1 MTVPLLAADV
11 PGLPLFRR
19 GKVRDV
25 FAADEY
31 LLVVATDR
39 ISAFDVVMREGIPG
53 KGEVLTAMSLFWF
66 RLTAGIV
73 ENHLVTADP
82 VEMEEILKRSLPV
95 DMLACRSMLV
105 RRTDPFPVECVVR
118 GYLSGS
124 GWKEYRQGGTVAGVA
139 LPPGLRESDRLPA
152 ALFTPSTKEEEGHD
166 RNLTQSEAA
175 EMIGRADYR
184 ELERLSLAVYGA
196 AADDAERKGII
207 IADTK
212 FEFGRLDGRII
223 LIDEVLTPDSSR
235 FWPKEG
241 YRPGGPQP
249 SFDKQFVRDYLESIR
264 WDKTPPPP
272 ALPADVVERTAAKYR
287 MARRLLIG
295 SE

>member
-1 MTVPLLAADV
+1 MAALLTAEI

-25 FAADEY
+25 FDAGEY
-31 LLVVATDR
+31 LVVVASDR

-53 KGEVLTAMSLFWF
+53 KGEVLTQMSLFWF

-82 VEMEEILKRSLPV
+82 AEMERILGRPLPV
-95 DMLACRSMLV
+95 DMLAGRSMLV
-105 RRTDPFPVECVVR
+105 RRTVPFPVECVVR

-124 GWKEYRQGGTVAGVA
+124 GWKEYLHGGTLAGVA
-139 LPPGLRESDRLPA
+139 LPAGLGESARLPA
-152 ALFTPSTKEEEGHD
+152 AIFTPSTKEEEGHD
-166 RNLTQSEAA
+166 RNLTQEEAA
-175 EMIGRADYR
+175 EMIGQADYR
-184 ELERLSLAVYGA
+184 ELERLSLAVYA
-196 AADDAERKGII
+196 AAATEAERKGII

-241 YRPGGPQP
+241 YRAGGPQP

-264 WDKTPPPP
+264 WDKNPPPP
-272 ALPADVVERTAAKYR
+272 PLPADVIEKTAEKYR
-287 MARRLLIG
+287 MARRLLAG
-295 SE
+295 

>member
-1 MTVPLLAADV
+1 MSVPLLAADI
-11 PGLPLFRR
+11 PGLSLFRR

-25 FAADEY
+25 FAAGEY

-53 KGEVLTAMSLFWF
+53 KGEVLTAMSLYWF

-82 VEMEEILKRSLPV
+82 VEMEEILKHSLPV
-95 DMLACRSMLV
+95 DILACRSMLV

-124 GWKEYRQGGTVAGVA
+124 GWKEYQRGGTLAGVA
-139 LPPGLRESDRLPA
+139 LPPGLRESDRLPVA
-152 ALFTPSTKEEEGHD
+152 VFTPSTKEEEGHD

-184 ELERLSLAVYGA
+184 ELERLSLAVYSA

-241 YRPGGPQP
+241 YRPGGPQL

-272 ALPADVVERTAAKYR
+272 ALPADVVERTAGKYQ
-287 MARRLLIG
+287 MARRLLV
-295 SE
+295 E

>member
-1 MTVPLLAADV
+1 MSVSLLAADI
-11 PGLPLFRR
+11 PGLSLFRR

-25 FAADEY
+25 FAAGEY
-31 LLVVATDR
+31 LLLVATDR

-53 KGEVLTAMSLFWF
+53 KGEVLTAMSLYWF
-66 RLTAGIV
+66 RLTSGIV

-82 VEMEEILKRSLPV
+82 VEMEEILKQSLPV

-105 RRTDPFPVECVVR
+105 RRTNPFPVECVVR

-124 GWKEYRQGGTVAGVA
+124 GWKEYQRGGTLAGVA
-139 LPPGLRESDRLPA
+139 LPPGLRESDRLPV
-152 ALFTPSTKEEEGHD
+152 ALFTPSTKEEDGHD
-166 RNLTQSEAA
+166 RNLTQGEAA

-196 AADDAERKGII
+196 AAGDAERKGII

-241 YRPGGPQP
+241 YLPGGPQP
-249 SFDKQFVRDYLESIR
+249 SFDKQFVRDYLESIQ

-272 ALPADVVERTAAKYR
+272 ALPADVVERTAEKYR
-287 MARRLLIG
+287 MARSLLV
-295 SE
+295 ECE